1 MIIILLL
8 LLLIL
13 LSFLVYYSL
22 REPGK
27 VKKEY
32 KVKPQISNLNINV

>member
-1 MIIILLL
+1 MILILL

-13 LSFLVYYSL
+13 LTFLVYYSF
-22 REPGK
+22 REPKK

-32 KVKPQISNLNINV
+32 PVKPQISNLNVNV